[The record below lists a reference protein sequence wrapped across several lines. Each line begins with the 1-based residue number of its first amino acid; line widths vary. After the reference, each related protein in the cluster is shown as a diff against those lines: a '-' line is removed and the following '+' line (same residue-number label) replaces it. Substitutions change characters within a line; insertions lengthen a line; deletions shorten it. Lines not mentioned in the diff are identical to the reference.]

1 MTRLGKS
8 TLLRSALALVLIAI
22 GSLASGPIAAHAA
35 TPSSTF
41 PLADPNTVLA
51 KDGTYV
57 TYGTNVGSGAGPR
70 CGAPTGVKLYVPFLN
85 HGSGDT
91 VGMSNCAA
99 VDALPSGPGPW
110 ADELDENKLK
120 EVWAPGVVEFNGTYF
135 MYYTATKKGTSQKC
149 IGLATSGGAKSPF
162 TDRGEWACPGGGR
175 WAIDADPFVADGKLY
190 VVYRDD
196 AINEFPETGI
206 SVVQVGSNGFA
217 LWDTRRDLM
226 KSTDLAWE
234 TTNMSGTTH
243 VIENP
248 SIFVGGAGHRV
259 VGHRR
264 SQISTHRDGKH
275 YRPTG
280 FEYVHVMVDDHSRL
294 AYAEMLDALS
304 AKAAIGF
311 LHRALV
317 WFAERGVRVERVMTD
332 NGAAYVSHAHRQAL
346 RELGIRHLTTRAYRP
361 RTNGK
366 AERFIQTLLNEWAY
380 ARLYGSSPERAR
392 QLQPWLE
399 RYNYRRPHGSLGHQ
413 PPATRIN
420 NLVRNYT

>member
-8 TLLRSALALVLIAI
+8 TLLTSALALVLIVTA
-22 GSLASGPIAAHAA
+22 SLATGPIAANAA

-99 VDALPSGPGPW
+99 GDALPSGPGPW

-196 AINEFPETGI
+196 AITSWPQTGI

-217 LWDTRRDLM
+217 LWNTRRDLL
-226 KSTDLAWE
+226 KSTDLVWE
-234 TTNMSGTTH
+234 STNMSGTTH

-248 SIFVGGAGHRV
+248 SIFVGGAGHYYLMFSGNNWRSARYSTGIADCGTSPLPSSRCRLLQDGANQPYFGYTGAGGLGPYRGLPGNHAGPGGMDVFYTSGNRRCV
-259 VGHRR
+259 VWHWYDTAADRR
-264 SQISTHRDGKH
+264 HPIIGELKLNSG
-275 YRPTG
+275 G
-280 FEYVHVMVDDHSRL
+280 FYVD
-294 AYAEMLDALS
+294 
-304 AKAAIGF
+304 
-311 LHRALV
+311 
-317 WFAERGVRVERVMTD
+317 
-332 NGAAYVSHAHRQAL
+332 
-346 RELGIRHLTTRAYRP
+346 
-361 RTNGK
+361 
-366 AERFIQTLLNEWAY
+366 
-380 ARLYGSSPERAR
+380 
-392 QLQPWLE
+392 
-399 RYNYRRPHGSLGHQ
+399 
-413 PPATRIN
+413 
-420 NLVRNYT
+420 